1 MGILY
6 SCDNNGI
13 IKTDPKPVKPVN
25 IAKDLSA

>member
-13 IKTDPKPVKPVN
+13 IKTELKPVKPVN